1 MLGLGPGSGRFVSD
15 LGLILEKMGP
25 KRPPKRSQNEAKN
38 GSKRASRR
46 DPQKRPKRCQN
57 EAKMR
62 PKPFDQQT
70 KEKKAQKHCKY
81 AVAGAPG
88 TLKSSLFHVKNS
100 SESPIFTFFMK
111 FCFGGPFWTPQKLE
125 REHHFADFGLFWPF
139 FGSLKLECWLR
150 VF

>member
-1 MLGLGPGSGRFVSD
+1 MAPKGPPGGT
-15 LGLILEKMGP
+15 P
-25 KRPPKRSQNEAKN
+25 KR
-38 GSKRASRR
+38 G
-46 DPQKRPKRCQN
+46 QKY
-57 EAKMR
+57 AKMR

-88 TLKSSLFHVKNS
+88 TLKSKLFHVKNS

-125 REHHFADFGLFWPF
+125 REHHFAVFGPFWAF
-139 FGSLKLECWLR
+139 FGGLKLEFWL
-150 VF
+150 

>member
-25 KRPPKRSQNEAKN
+25 KRRPKRSQNEAKN

-46 DPQKRPKRCQN
+46 NPQKRPKIGQN

-62 PKPFDQQT
+62 PKPFDPKT

-88 TLKSSLFHVKNS
+88 TLKSRLFHVKNS
-100 SESPIFTFFMK
+100 SESPIFPFFMK

-125 REHHFADFGLFWPF
+125 REPHFVVFLMFWAF
-139 FGSLKLECWLR
+139 LGGLKLEFWLR